1 MKRKVRATFSKAGY
15 SGYAII
21 EMGGSPKNDQLLKAC
36 TDSEFIYDV
45 LSQEDTETSFF
56 FHAYKEQG
64 LRRWVAELDAPDGR
78 TMTEGGDHSDI
89 IYVLN
94 LVSLEIL
101 S

>member
-1 MKRKVRATFSKAGY
+1 MKKVKATFSKDGY

-21 EMGGSPKNDQLLKAC
+21 EMGGNPSNEQLFKAC
-36 TDSEFIYDV
+36 SDSEFLYDV
-45 LSQEDTETSFF
+45 LSQEDTEISFF
-56 FHAYKEQG
+56 FHASKENGFRQ
-64 LRRWVAELDAPDGR
+64 WIAELDAPDGR
-78 TMTEGGDHSDI
+78 TLTEGGDHSDI